1 MCPWGNAQSGPQPC
15 ERCLTGRV
23 GARSR
28 QAGPVRWRGSGDAP
42 AWPSG
47 HLPWLCHWH
56 AGPEPSEPCKTP
68 GNPLTMRRSWRGE
81 EGGGGWWGK
90 GEGGI
95 RLYPQK
101 LTATTLLQLSLTV
114 RSRSLQKGA
123 PRASKRE
130 ANGCILIH
138 PHSADWILRQKPRTD
153 LCAADCKPAADAQT

>member
-1 MCPWGNAQSGPQPC
+1 MGECTVWSSALRTLPDRTGGGPFSPSWSSA
-15 ERCLTGRV
+15 LARV
-23 GARSR
+23 WRRSSMALWSSPMALPLACRSR
-28 QAGPVRWRGSGDAP
+28 TLRALQNTRQSSDNEEILA
-42 AWPSG
+42 
-47 HLPWLCHWH
+47 
-56 AGPEPSEPCKTP
+56 
-68 GNPLTMRRSWRGE
+68 RRR
-81 EGGGGWWGK
+81 GGGGGWGK

-114 RSRSLQKGA
+114 RSRSMQKGA